1 MFRMVREGRRRGYS
15 LLELLVVMAI
25 LGLLLGLGGSWGNL
39 MNRERRYQAALDLR
53 RSLNFARAQAVVLES
68 RVTLCALDENRDC
81 RGDWSGR
88 DYAVFLDENR
98 NRHADESEIL
108 RMGHWSEKRGTLTW
122 RAAFGRGYI
131 TFEPGGNTAQNGSF
145 RFCPETGDIATRIVV
160 NRAGRNYVD
169 ENNTEGCG

>member
-1 MFRMVREGRRRGYS
+1 MVREGRRRGYS

-131 TFEPGGNTAQNGSF
+131 TFEPGGGWPAASPGTPALLRSF
-145 RFCPETGDIATRIVV
+145 HAPEPLRL
-160 NRAGRNYVD
+160 
-169 ENNTEGCG
+169 GCHAHLPGWTSTIMK